1 MSNDTK
7 ATLGKV
13 TTELRNQLVT
23 KPRNKYVFGNRVIDL
38 REINDETATALAN
51 NPACMFLA
59 WKDPKKRPEGQAG
72 VFAVTEAD
80 AKSAPAAPAAE
91 KAK

>member
-1 MSNDTK
+1 MSTTEK
-7 ATLGKV
+7 AILGKL
-13 TTELRNQLVT
+13 TPELKNQLVH
-23 KPRNKYVFGNRVIDL
+23 KPRAKYVFGNRVIDL

-51 NPACMFLA
+51 NGACMFLA

-72 VFAVTEAD
+72 VFAPSD
-80 AKSAPAAPAAE
+80 AELKTAPSPATAE